1 MIIYTNLFAL
11 VLLIYP
17 HYDMKINKPPLQSMA
32 LLGKL

>member
-17 HYDMKINKPPLQSMA
+17 HYDIKKNKPPLQCMP